1 MNLTSCR
8 RAHAVL
14 PVAGV
19 VGTLGIAT
27 IGLRVAGIAIPWFV
41 LTTSGSAAQTGLVVA
56 AELTP
61 YVLTKA
67 VGGPLVD
74 RLGQR
79 RVSIVAD
86 LISAG
91 LFALIPLLHQL
102 GALPLGTLL
111 VIVALAGA
119 LHGPGDAAKHTM
131 APLVARHADVP
142 LTRVTGLVS
151 AVERSGGLI
160 GPALAAVLITL
171 AGPPLTV
178 AVTAACFAL
187 SAGVVALCVPA
198 AVAGPQAGDPEA
210 VPVGYLTQLR
220 EGWQF
225 LLRDRLLLGL
235 ALMIAVTN
243 LLDVAKAS
251 VLLPVWADQSGY
263 GIAAIGL
270 LLTCL
275 AGAQV
280 LTGALASWLGDR
292 LPRRAT
298 YFIAFA
304 IAGPP
309 PFLVLGLD
317 ASLSVVVVTYDISGL
332 ASGFLNPMLGA
343 IIFERIPEPMLGRVT
358 APVDAL
364 AWAGMPLGGLAAAAL
379 VTGFGLSPALLVCAG
394 VYAIAVIVPAVGNH
408 ASFAPPPSLEHSRT
422 ASDQPAAGGHKQSA
436 DSPLRTS

>member
-1 MNLTSCR
+1 MSAATSR
-8 RAHAVL
+8 RIPAVL
-14 PVAGV
+14 PIAGV
-19 VGTLGIAT
+19 IGTIGVAT

-41 LTTSGSAAQTGLVVA
+41 LTSSGSAAQTGLVVA
-56 AELTP
+56 AELAP

-67 VGGPLVD
+67 IGGPLVD

-86 LISAG
+86 LISAA
-91 LFALIPLLHQL
+91 LFALIPLLHHL
-102 GALPLGTLL
+102 DALPLGTLL
-111 VIVALAGA
+111 AVVAAAGA
-119 LHGPGDAAKHTM
+119 LRGPGDAAKHTM

-151 AVERSGGLI
+151 AVERAGGLI
-160 GPALAAVLITL
+160 GPGLAALLITVI
-171 AGPPLTV
+171 GPPATV

-187 SAGVVALCVPA
+187 SALVVAGCVPA
-198 AVAGPQAGDPEA
+198 AVAGSRDTPQVG
-210 VPVGYLTQLR
+210 VGYLTQLSQ
-220 EGWQF
+220 GWHF
-225 LLRDRLLLGL
+225 LVHDRLLLGL

-243 LLDVAKAS
+243 LLDVAKTS
-251 VLLPVWADQSGY
+251 VLLPVWANQGGY
-263 GIAAIGL
+263 GIGAVGL
-270 LLTCL
+270 LFTCM

-280 LTGALASWLGDR
+280 LTAALASWLGDR

-317 ASLSVVVVTYDISGL
+317 AGLTAAVVTYIIAGL
-332 ASGFLNPMLGA
+332 ASGFLNPILGA

-364 AWAGMPLGGLAAAAL
+364 AWAGMPLGGLVAAAL
-379 VTGFGLSPALLVCAG
+379 VTGFGLSPALLICAV
-394 VYAIAVIVPAVGNH
+394 VYAAAVVIPAVGNH
-408 ASFAPPPSLEHSRT
+408 ASFDPPPSLEHGST
-422 ASDQPAAGGHKQSA
+422 GSDEPAANGHEQSA

>member
-1 MNLTSCR
+1 MNATNSTR
-8 RAHAVL
+8 WSATV
-14 PVAGV
+14 PVVGV
-19 VGTLGIAT
+19 VGTIGVAT

-56 AELTP
+56 AELAP
-61 YVLTKA
+61 YVMTKA

-91 LFALIPLLHQL
+91 LFALIPLLHLL
-102 GALPLGTLL
+102 GALSLPILL
-111 VIVALAGA
+111 AVVAAAGA
-119 LHGPGDAAKHTM
+119 LRGPGDAAKHTM
-131 APLVARHADVP
+131 APLVARYAGVP

-160 GPALAAVLITL
+160 GPALAAFLITV

-187 SAGVVALCVPA
+187 SAGVVAICVPA
-198 AVAGPQAGDPEA
+198 AVAGSHAIEPQVRED
-210 VPVGYLTQLR
+210 GYLTQLR
-220 EGWQF
+220 DGWQF

-243 LLDVAKAS
+243 LLDVAKVS
-251 VLLPVWADQSGY
+251 VLLPVWADRSGH

-309 PFLVLGLD
+309 PFLALGLD
-317 ASLSVVVVTYDISGL
+317 AGLSVVVITYVIAGL

-343 IIFERIPEPMLGRVT
+343 IIFERIPESMLGRVT

-379 VTGFGLSPALLVCAG
+379 VTGFGLSPALLICAA
-394 VYAIAVIVPAVGNH
+394 VYAAAVVLPAVGNH
-408 ASFAPPPSLEHSRT
+408 ASFDSPPSNTTPSPE
-422 ASDQPAAGGHKQSA
+422 PAA
-436 DSPLRTS
+436 TS